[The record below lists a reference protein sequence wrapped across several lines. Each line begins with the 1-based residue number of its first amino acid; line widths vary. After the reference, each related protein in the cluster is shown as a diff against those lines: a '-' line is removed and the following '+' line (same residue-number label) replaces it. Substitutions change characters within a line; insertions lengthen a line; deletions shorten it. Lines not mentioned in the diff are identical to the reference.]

1 MFIWEVA
8 DHCCF
13 PDQETWAITPTS
25 LLKKNLTYS
34 SVFKTYFMKSF
45 AATKASLIF
54 MKNRCRSSRSQMFF
68 KISILKNFAMFT
80 GKHLCWSLFLIKL
93 QAFRFFLVNIAELL
107 RTTFFYRTP
116 PVAASADVLFYIIF
130 SKRRCRIYCSFTLH
144 NCFILKR
151 KITLICFHSLYHR
164 CHSLYH
170 SLLLDFIHRHS
181 LSFNVTCCC
190 SLSLVELLIVTRC
203 HSLSLA
209 VLLFCLFIND

>member
-1 MFIWEVA
+1 MESLSNKVA
-8 DHCCF
+8 GL
-13 PDQETWAITPTS
+13 Q
-25 LLKKNLTYS
+25 
-34 SVFKTYFMKSF
+34 VFSCEY
-45 AATKASLIF
+45 
-54 MKNRCRSSRSQMFF
+54 CRIVENS
-68 KISILKNFAMFT
+68 
-80 GKHLCWSLFLIKL
+80 
-93 QAFRFFLVNIAELL
+93 
-107 RTTFFYRTP
+107 FFYRTP
-116 PVAASADVLFYIIF
+116 PVAASADVLFYITF

-181 LSFNVTCCC
+181 LSFIVTCCC
-190 SLSLVELLIVTRC
+190 SLSLVELLIVTCC